1 MCHEYELISNNLKR
15 KKTWI
20 YDLWKQKEP
29 KKNAHIESDPIYV
42 VPAFCSKKK
51 KSRIC
56 FVFYSLIQT
65 NEREN
70 VRSRKPHEW
79 MLNENALDWYTI
91 TLNTIMSIYIYNFI
105 WLKHWNNNIKYIK

>member
-15 KKTWI
+15 RKTWI

-29 KKNAHIESDPIYV
+29 KKKLAYRKWSNLC
-42 VPAFCSKKK
+42 CSSVLFEEK

-56 FVFYSLIQT
+56 FVIYSLIQT

-70 VRSRKPHEW
+70 VRPRKPHEW
-79 MLNENALDWYTI
+79 MLDENALDWYTI
-91 TLNTIMSIYIYNFI
+91 TLNTIMSVYIYNFI